1 MNNNDSEFTN
11 LTWAQV
17 GALRECFDFL
27 RNGYVQV
34 IDFNG
39 NGLWIIKMRHQSNFA
54 RITIIIKPFEYSI
67 KKNGDTVKVAFFRH
81 SRARFALSVDS
92 DLNVTV
98 SKMSWDANKKLVS
111 G

>member
-11 LTWAQV
+11 LTRAQV
-17 GALRECFDFL
+17 GALQECFDFL

-34 IDFNG
+34 MDFNVG
-39 NGLWIIKMRHQSNFA
+39 GLWIIKMRHQSNHA
-54 RITIIIKPFEYSI
+54 RLTVTIRPFQYAI
-67 KKNGDTVKVAFFRH
+67 RKNGAKVKEVLFRF
-81 SRARFALSVDS
+81 SLTRYALSVDS

-98 SKMSWDANKKLVS
+98 SKMCRGANEKLVS

>member
-11 LTWAQV
+11 LTRAQV
-17 GALRECFDFL
+17 GALQECFDFL

-34 IDFNG
+34 SDFYFDG
-39 NGLWIIKMRHQSNFA
+39 KWVIRMRHQQKFA
-54 RITIIIKPFEYSI
+54 WLTITIKPYQYAI
-67 KKNGDTVKVAFFRH
+67 RKNGAKVKEVFFRFNH
-81 SRARFALSVDS
+81 ARFAMSVDS

-98 SKMSWDANKKLVS
+98 TKMSRDANKKLVS